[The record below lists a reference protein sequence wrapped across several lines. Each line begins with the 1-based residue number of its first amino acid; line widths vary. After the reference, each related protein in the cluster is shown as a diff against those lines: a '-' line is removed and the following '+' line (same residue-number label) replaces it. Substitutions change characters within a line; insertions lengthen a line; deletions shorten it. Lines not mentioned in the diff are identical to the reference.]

1 MKKGWHIVRFRVI
14 LIEHILQY
22 YGNGRKQEEKG
33 MSKEVVKWIL
43 AFAAAVIFAA
53 LIQKFVLLNI
63 KIPTASM
70 ENTICAGDRL
80 FGFRLSYR
88 NKEPQRGDI
97 IIFKSPDNETMD
109 YVKRVIGLPGETVDI
124 RDAHVYI
131 DGADTPLT
139 EDYLKEEWTKDTGP
153 YTFEV
158 PEGSYFVM
166 GDNRNNSYDARNWDN
181 TFVVKDKILGKAF
194 LRYYPLSAAGFLE

>member
-80 FGFRLSYR
+80 IGVRLSYR

-97 IIFKSPDNETMD
+97 SIFKSPDNATMD
-109 YVKRVIGLPGETVDI
+109 YV
-124 RDAHVYI
+124 
-131 DGADTPLT
+131 
-139 EDYLKEEWTKDTGP
+139 
-153 YTFEV
+153 
-158 PEGSYFVM
+158 
-166 GDNRNNSYDARNWDN
+166 
-181 TFVVKDKILGKAF
+181 
-194 LRYYPLSAAGFLE
+194 